1 MPGGTTR
8 CFARRALAPVAGA
21 TPGEIVIK
29 FAIGFRRLERELEP
43 ASGPDDQAGMSA
55 AGIAAGLGC
64 SIVVSVIICIGGG
77 IALDEW
83 LDRAPLFTLI
93 GVAIG
98 LAAAIY
104 QLAELAKVG
113 RKDRAPGPLAR
124 SIARVPF
131 RKGRE
136 KQR

>member
-1 MPGGTTR
+1 MST
-8 CFARRALAPVAGA
+8 AG
-21 TPGEIVIK
+21 V
-29 FAIGFRRLERELEP
+29 
-43 ASGPDDQAGMSA
+43 
-55 AGIAAGLGC
+55 AAGLGC
-64 SIVVSVIICIGGG
+64 SIVVSVIVCIGGG

-83 LDRAPLFTLI
+83 LGRAPLFTLI

-104 QLAELAKVG
+104 QLVELANVG
-113 RKDRAPGPLAR
+113 RKDRTPGPLAR